1 MARPATLAARIIR
14 PAGVAARI
22 IRLAT
27 LAAALLLIALLVAP
41 LGGCRPV
48 KPYQRA
54 YLNDYNMQLGK
65 MDIEKFDEDVHA
77 YREGASGGGSGKAS
91 GGCGCN

>member
-1 MARPATLAARIIR
+1 MPDTSRHRSLMWLLPVILLTSCAT
-14 PAGVAARI
+14 
-22 IRLAT
+22 
-27 LAAALLLIALLVAP
+27 
-41 LGGCRPV
+41 V

-54 YLNDYNMQLGK
+54 YLNDAGMKAGK
-65 MDIEKFDEDVHA
+65 NDIEKFDENVQA

>member
-1 MARPATLAARIIR
+1 MPDTSRYK
-14 PAGVAARI
+14 G
-22 IRLAT
+22 
-27 LAAALLLIALLVAP
+27 LLLLVPVILLVSCTA
-41 LGGCRPV
+41 V

-54 YLNDYNMQLGK
+54 YLNDAGMKAGK
-65 MDIEKFDEDVHA
+65 NDIEKFVESVQA

>member
-1 MARPATLAARIIR
+1 MSPSPHHYKPVRMLPAI
-14 PAGVAARI
+14 AG
-22 IRLAT
+22 LC
-27 LAAALLLIALLVAP
+27 LLLTS
-41 LGGCRPV
+41 CSTV

-54 YLNDYNMQLGK
+54 YLNDANMQQGK
-65 MDIEKFDEDVHA
+65 LSIEKFDENMQT